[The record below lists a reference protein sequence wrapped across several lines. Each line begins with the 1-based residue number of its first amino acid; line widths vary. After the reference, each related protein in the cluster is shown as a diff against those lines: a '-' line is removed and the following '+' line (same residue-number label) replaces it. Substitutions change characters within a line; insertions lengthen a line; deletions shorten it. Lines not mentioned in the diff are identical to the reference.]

1 MVSGSGM
8 HVGSV
13 RVSAGVEAEDLGVN
27 IICLQVH
34 QPGYRRPDPLPS
46 TSYKRQSMLPPTCAC
61 IHAVW
66 FT

>member
-27 IICLQVH
+27 IVGRQVH
-34 QPGYRRPDPLPS
+34 QSGYRRPDPLPS
-46 TSYKRQSMLPPTCAC
+46 TSYKQQLMWPLTC
-61 IHAVW
+61 V
-66 FT
+66 